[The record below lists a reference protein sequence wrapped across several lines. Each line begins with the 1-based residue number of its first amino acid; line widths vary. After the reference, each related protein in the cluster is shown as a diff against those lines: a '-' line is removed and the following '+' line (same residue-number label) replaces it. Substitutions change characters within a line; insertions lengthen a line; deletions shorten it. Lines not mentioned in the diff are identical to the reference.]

1 MVRPLPQHVCLPDAP
16 PPTPAP
22 TRTGR
27 GWGWPNP
34 PSLCSAE
41 YPGGSSTQ
49 QRVTGDWRLSVSRVL
64 PARLPPSLAAPVPPA
79 PPVEGP
85 ASGASI
91 DQQRSLALRAHGARP
106 QGGVSPG
113 APGGCPSDAKQPSF
127 CQKGPVGTRHS
138 AGECELIG
146 RLRPPPKQGASPSC
160 LAGCF
165 CVRLLAP

>member
-16 PPTPAP
+16 HPPLLPQERAGAGAGP
-22 TRTGR
+22 TLHPCAQQST
-27 GWGWPNP
+27 W
-34 PSLCSAE
+34 
-41 YPGGSSTQ
+41 GGSSTQ
-49 QRVTGDWRLSVSRVL
+49 QWVTGDWRLSVSRVL